1 MLICQSKYITSTVKH
16 ALDTR
21 DNDDK
26 AQIEE
31 PENHIQ
37 MDDEESGPSNTLDLE
52 TNTDPEDVMDD
63 NDHDNTPENKD
74 GMNVPLP
81 DELEELPPTPL
92 KILKRKARDSEG
104 SNTSDSES
112 IGERPIRKPPR
123 LTRHEHIQGK
133 MVVPTDESDD
143 DKVEIQDMDV
153 EKVQFKRKQ
162 EDVDKGQQKQKL
174 VKIEQPK
181 ATKRPNIMS
190 PGVAKKITKK
200 GPPEEPKVSHPPER
214 RSKRIATKQ
223 KVDYTE
229 DMEDEEV
236 LAVSQGE
243 PDIELY
249 SLLSRLLKTLQKQ

>member
-37 MDDEESGPSNTLDLE
+37 MDDEESGPSNTLDPEANLE
-52 TNTDPEDVMDD
+52 PEDVMDD

-123 LTRHEHIQGK
+123 LTRHEHVQERI
-133 MVVPTDESDD
+133 VVPTEESDD
-143 DKVEIQDMDV
+143 DKVEIQNMNV

-162 EDVDKGQQKQKL
+162 EDVDKGQQKQ
-174 VKIEQPK
+174 
-181 ATKRPNIMS
+181 
-190 PGVAKKITKK
+190 
-200 GPPEEPKVSHPPER
+200 
-214 RSKRIATKQ
+214 
-223 KVDYTE
+223 
-229 DMEDEEV
+229 
-236 LAVSQGE
+236 
-243 PDIELY
+243 
-249 SLLSRLLKTLQKQ
+249 